1 MSPNEENYEEAD
13 TTYLDIDMGTDPENG
28 DEECQEMTMEP
39 ESAEQQC
46 QRLLLLCQTG
56 DWGTVGEMLEVQ

>member
-1 MSPNEENYEEAD
+1 MGPNEDNYEEAD
-13 TTYLDIDMGTDPENG
+13 TTYLDIDMAMDPENN
-28 DEECQEMTMEP
+28 DEEFQEMSMEP

-56 DWGTVGEMLEVQ
+56 DWGPVGEMLEVQ

>member
-1 MSPNEENYEEAD
+1 MGPNEENYEEAD
-13 TTYLDIDMGTDPENG
+13 TTYLAMDPEND
-28 DEECQEMTMEP
+28 DEECLEMRMEP

-56 DWGTVGEMLEVQ
+56 DWGTVGEMLEVQLL